1 MFRHFKSEVFSEFRG
16 HIAVTALRSLRPT
29 LDSRPVTKSLRRCSD
44 NGEIDTWIAVTA
56 LRLSA
61 AYIKSLPKSLT
72 AFRFRPIELVKHY
85 ENESGYHQRDF
96 FVLQCRRRVNHRF
109 EQELLPTSP
118 LFQTSLASGQFF
130 RCRIQT
136 LSA

>member
-44 NGEIDTWIAVTA
+44 NGEMDTWIAVTA

-61 AYIKSLPKSLT
+61 AYIKSFPKSLT

-85 ENESGYHQRDF
+85 ENESGYHQRGFLFCNAGGASTTD
-96 FVLQCRRRVNHRF
+96 R